1 MRLGMFERPILTDIL
16 RRLQEPRK
24 FIQVL
29 LGPRQVGK
37 TTLANQVVEKLNKPH
52 HFISADLATLQDLSW
67 LHQQWEI
74 ARSKITCSK
83 NGGILVIDE
92 VQKIPHWSEVI
103 KSLWDEDSRNKINLD
118 VILLGSSPWLM
129 QKGLS
134 ESLTGRFELIP
145 ITHWSYIEMHKAFG
159 WDLDQYKYFGGYP
172 GAATL
177 ADTTSPERWNNY
189 INDAII
195 ETTISRD
202 ILLMT
207 HVNKPVLLRRLFQLG
222 CIYSSQVVS
231 LTKMLG
237 QLQDAGNVTTLAH
250 YLELLEGAGLLTGL
264 QKFANQAVR
273 KRSSTPKFIVFN
285 TALMSAQSGK
295 TYSEVM
301 HDPETNGKFIESLV
315 GMYLVNSIRGTQ
327 IKLYYWR
334 EGDKE
339 VDFVLQLGEKVTAI
353 EVKSNNDKFK
363 KSGID
368 LFVQKFKPTKVLLVG
383 TQGVQVLDFI
393 STPITDWL

>member
-1 MRLGMFERPILTDIL
+1 MYKRPILDDIL
-16 RRLQEPRK
+16 SRLQEPRK

-37 TTLANQVVEKLNKPH
+37 TTLANQVIEKLNKPH

-67 LHQQWEI
+67 LQKQWEI
-74 ARSKITCSK
+74 ARSKILNRET
-83 NGGILVIDE
+83 GGILVIDE

-103 KSLWDEDSRNKINLD
+103 KSLWDEDSRNKVNMD
-118 VILLGSSPWLM
+118 VMLLGSSPWLM

-145 ITHWSYIEMHKAFG
+145 ITHWSYIEMHQAFT
-159 WDLDQYKYFGGYP
+159 WDIDQYKYFGGYP

-177 ADTTSPERWNNY
+177 ADKASPERWNNY

-207 HVNKPVLLRRLFQLG
+207 NVNKPVLLRRLFQLG
-222 CIYSSQVVS
+222 CIYSSQIVS

-250 YLELLEGAGLLTGL
+250 YLALLEGAGLLTGL

-273 KRSSTPKFIVFN
+273 KRSSTPKFMVYN

-295 TYSEVM
+295 NYTEIM
-301 HDPETNGKFIESLV
+301 QDQELNGKFVESMV
-315 GMYLVNSIRGTQ
+315 GTYLVNNIRGTQ
-327 IKLYYWR
+327 IKIYYWR

-339 VDFVLQLGEKVTAI
+339 VDFVLQRGERITAI
-353 EVKSNNDKFK
+353 EVKSNNDTFNR
-363 KSGID
+363 SGMD
-368 LFVQKFKPTKVLLVG
+368 LFVKKFSPTKVLLVG
-383 TQGVQVLDFI
+383 DQGIPVLDFI
-393 STPITDWL
+393 SKPITEWL